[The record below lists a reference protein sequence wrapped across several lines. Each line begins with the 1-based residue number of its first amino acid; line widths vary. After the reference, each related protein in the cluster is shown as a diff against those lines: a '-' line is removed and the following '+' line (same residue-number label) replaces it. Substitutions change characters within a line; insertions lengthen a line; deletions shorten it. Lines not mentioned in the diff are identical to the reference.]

1 MIELYSNESIEK
13 FIKDNKVSVL
23 YFSSKDCN
31 VCKALLPKIEKLFNI
46 YNKIKLA
53 KVEIDK
59 VQLAAGEYSIFTLPV
74 IILYIEGKETIRE
87 ARFISIS
94 ELQNKIARF
103 YEIL

>member
-1 MIELYSNESIEK
+1 MIELYSSEDIEK
-13 FIKDNKVSVL
+13 FIRDYKVSVL
-23 YFSSKDCN
+23 YFSSKNCN
-31 VCKALLPKIEKLFNI
+31 VCKALLPKIEKLFNK

-59 VQLAAGEYSIFTLPV
+59 LQLAAGEYSIFTLPV
-74 IILYIEGKETIRE
+74 VILYIDGKETIRE

-94 ELQNKIARF
+94 ELQNKIERF

>member
-1 MIELYSNESIEK
+1 MIELYSTESIEK

-94 ELQNKIARF
+94 ELQNKIERF